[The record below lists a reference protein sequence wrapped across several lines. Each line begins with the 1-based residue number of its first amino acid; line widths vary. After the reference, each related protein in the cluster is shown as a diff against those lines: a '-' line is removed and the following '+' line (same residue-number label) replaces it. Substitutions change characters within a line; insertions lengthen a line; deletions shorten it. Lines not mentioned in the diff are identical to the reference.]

1 MCVYRGGASNA
12 SQVRLSD
19 WARGVSKTDRWRE
32 AWTTSVMRDCGDFQV
47 AKASCQMV
55 GFKHLQLKGG
65 ESLQPA

>member
-1 MCVYRGGASNA
+1 
-12 SQVRLSD
+12 
-19 WARGVSKTDRWRE
+19 
-32 AWTTSVMRDCGDFQV
+32 MRDCGDFQV